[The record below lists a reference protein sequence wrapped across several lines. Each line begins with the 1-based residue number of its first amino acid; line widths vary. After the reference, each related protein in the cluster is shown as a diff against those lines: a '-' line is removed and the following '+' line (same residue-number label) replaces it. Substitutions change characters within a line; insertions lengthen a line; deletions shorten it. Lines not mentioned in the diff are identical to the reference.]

1 MELSLLNNVVIQTAP
16 RFTPKVATLVFA
28 GTGSQQ
34 IVYELVVYVNVTD
47 LLKVGCKL
55 SPWISGD
62 YYEQLIRDYDGNR
75 TRTLYV

>member
-1 MELSLLNNVVIQTAP
+1 MAP

-34 IVYELVVYVNVTD
+34 IVDELVVYVNVTD

-55 SPWISGD
+55 SPCISGD
-62 YYEQLIRDYDGNR
+62 YYETY
-75 TRTLYV
+75 